1 MVYFTIFGTVPR
13 VTVSEYLPTRYVAYL
28 WEAVNLDAAGLA
40 VALSSVIGVSF
51 DWLIFFLNLFSSFLY
66 FLVFLSVSLYPNS
79 IKIKIRSLL
88 HIFQRFIVFLFLY
101 FFPCLEYLR
110 NIWLDLEKMTV
121 TEQEVT
127 QYDRQIRLWG
137 LEAQN
142 RLRTSK
148 ILLFG
153 LKPLGAEICKNL
165 VLAGI
170 GEISVCDS
178 EPINEKVKKKIFL

>member
-1 MVYFTIFGTVPR
+1 
-13 VTVSEYLPTRYVAYL
+13 
-28 WEAVNLDAAGLA
+28 
-40 VALSSVIGVSF
+40 
-51 DWLIFFLNLFSSFLY
+51 
-66 FLVFLSVSLYPNS
+66 
-79 IKIKIRSLL
+79 
-88 HIFQRFIVFLFLY
+88 
-101 FFPCLEYLR
+101 
-110 NIWLDLEKMTV
+110 MTV

-142 RLRTSK
+142 RLRSSK

-178 EPINEKVKKKIFL
+178 EPINEKVKRKYQGSYYCNGKCWAFASMIEFTKIGKYVFHLKCTSSLRNNIILIFSIYRGIFLISIRLKFVLDFINDKWNRVQNSC

>member
-1 MVYFTIFGTVPR
+1 
-13 VTVSEYLPTRYVAYL
+13 
-28 WEAVNLDAAGLA
+28 
-40 VALSSVIGVSF
+40 
-51 DWLIFFLNLFSSFLY
+51 
-66 FLVFLSVSLYPNS
+66 
-79 IKIKIRSLL
+79 
-88 HIFQRFIVFLFLY
+88 
-101 FFPCLEYLR
+101 
-110 NIWLDLEKMTV
+110 MTV

-142 RLRTSK
+142 RLRSSK

-178 EPINEKVKKKIFL
+178 EPINEKVKRKYQGSYYCNGKCWAFASMIEFNKIEKYVFHLKRIVSGK

>member
-1 MVYFTIFGTVPR
+1 M
-13 VTVSEYLPTRYVAYL
+13 
-28 WEAVNLDAAGLA
+28 
-40 VALSSVIGVSF
+40 
-51 DWLIFFLNLFSSFLY
+51 
-66 FLVFLSVSLYPNS
+66 
-79 IKIKIRSLL
+79 
-88 HIFQRFIVFLFLY
+88 
-101 FFPCLEYLR
+101 EYLR
-110 NIWLDLEKMTV
+110 NILFDLEKMTV

-142 RLRTSK
+142 RLRSSK

-178 EPINEKVKKKIFL
+178 EPINEKVTRKYQFIGSYYWNTSWAFANIMRIL

>member
-1 MVYFTIFGTVPR
+1 
-13 VTVSEYLPTRYVAYL
+13 
-28 WEAVNLDAAGLA
+28 
-40 VALSSVIGVSF
+40 
-51 DWLIFFLNLFSSFLY
+51 
-66 FLVFLSVSLYPNS
+66 
-79 IKIKIRSLL
+79 
-88 HIFQRFIVFLFLY
+88 
-101 FFPCLEYLR
+101 
-110 NIWLDLEKMTV
+110 MTV

-142 RLRTSK
+142 RLRSSK

-178 EPINEKVKKKIFL
+178 EPINEKVKRKYQFIGELLLQWKTCWAFASMLEFDKIENMYFI

>member
-101 FFPCLEYLR
+101 FFSMFGVFEKYLTWFRENDR
-110 NIWLDLEKMTV
+110 NGTGSDPIWPTDSTL
-121 TEQEVT
+121 
-127 QYDRQIRLWG
+127 
-137 LEAQN
+137 
-142 RLRTSK
+142 
-148 ILLFG
+148 
-153 LKPLGAEICKNL
+153 
-165 VLAGI
+165 GI
-170 GEISVCDS
+170 GGTESTS
-178 EPINEKVKKKIFL
+178 NFKNFTFWFEATWGWNL

>member
-1 MVYFTIFGTVPR
+1 
-13 VTVSEYLPTRYVAYL
+13 
-28 WEAVNLDAAGLA
+28 
-40 VALSSVIGVSF
+40 
-51 DWLIFFLNLFSSFLY
+51 
-66 FLVFLSVSLYPNS
+66 
-79 IKIKIRSLL
+79 
-88 HIFQRFIVFLFLY
+88 
-101 FFPCLEYLR
+101 
-110 NIWLDLEKMTV
+110 MTV

-142 RLRTSK
+142 RLRSSK

-178 EPINEKVKKKIFL
+178 EPINDKVKRENIFVTSFKFGTEKRRFKSLFNFTIFKMRGSFF

>member
-1 MVYFTIFGTVPR
+1 M
-13 VTVSEYLPTRYVAYL
+13 
-28 WEAVNLDAAGLA
+28 
-40 VALSSVIGVSF
+40 F
-51 DWLIFFLNLFSSFLY
+51 DS
-66 FLVFLSVSLYPNS
+66 
-79 IKIKIRSLL
+79 
-88 HIFQRFIVFLFLY
+88 
-101 FFPCLEYLR
+101 
-110 NIWLDLEKMTV
+110 EKMTV

-142 RLRTSK
+142 RLRSSK

-178 EPINEKVKKKIFL
+178 EPINEKVKRKYRCDRELHCIIYNGNRVGFLPASRIR